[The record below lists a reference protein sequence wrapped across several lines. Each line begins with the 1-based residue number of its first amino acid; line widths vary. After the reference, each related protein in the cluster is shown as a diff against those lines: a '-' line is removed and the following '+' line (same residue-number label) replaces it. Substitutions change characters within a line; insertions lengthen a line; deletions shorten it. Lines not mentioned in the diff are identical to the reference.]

1 MDIAWI
7 LEQLSA
13 APTRAGLWLAS
24 SILLA
29 GFTSG
34 LARLFAPG
42 LERTVRV
49 VRWVSLPYLGLV
61 VGDLSPRSMG
71 VSYLDWSLGLRV
83 GLVVL
88 AGMLA
93 LLVIVRIWLHSERGL
108 PPVERS
114 AGPFSLMM
122 WIESSAQEFH
132 WCFLRGASLDLLI
145 SFPAP
150 DQVVQY
156 WSTWLGAALAV
167 PGVILHSRGQLKSP
181 DFSGNPVVDD
191 QPFSVYAQLLV
202 VVAASC
208 RHSRGSAVAATA
220 GTAATS
226 AQLMDRAAASTGR
239 IPPPASGQTERP
251 KRRAAVSG
259 R

>member
-167 PGVILHSRGQLKSP
+167 PGVILHSRGNSNRLIS
-181 DFSGNPVVDD
+181 
-191 QPFSVYAQLLV
+191 AAILLSTTSLFLYTRNFWLSWLLH
-202 VVAASC
+202 AGI
-208 RHSRGSAVAATA
+208 RAVL
-220 GTAATS
+220 
-226 AQLMDRAAASTGR
+226 QWRQ
-239 IPPPASGQTERP
+239 PPAQRQPRP
-251 KRRAAVSG
+251 N
-259 R
+259 

>member
-7 LEQLSA
+7 WEQLSA

-24 SILLA
+24 SFLLA
-29 GFTSG
+29 GLTAG
-34 LARLFAPG
+34 LARLFAPR

-49 VRWVSLPYLGLV
+49 IRWVFLPYLGLV
-61 VGDLSPRSMG
+61 VGELSPRSMG

-93 LLVIVRIWLHSERGL
+93 LFVIVRIWLHSERGL
-108 PPVERS
+108 PPGERS

-167 PGVILHSRGQLKSP
+167 PGVMLHSRGNSDRLI
-181 DFSGNPVVDD
+181 
-191 QPFSVYAQLLV
+191 SVAILL
-202 VVAASC
+202 STTSLFLYT
-208 RHSRGSAVAATA
+208 RNFWLSWLLHA
-220 GTAATS
+220 GT
-226 AQLMDRAAASTGR
+226 RAVLQWR
-239 IPPPASGQTERP
+239 QPPSQGQSRP
-251 KRRAAVSG
+251 N
-259 R
+259 

>member
-1 MDIAWI
+1 M
-7 LEQLSA
+7 
-13 APTRAGLWLAS
+13 
-24 SILLA
+24 
-29 GFTSG
+29 
-34 LARLFAPG
+34 
-42 LERTVRV
+42 RV

-108 PPVERS
+108 PPGERS

-145 SFPAP
+145 SLPAP

-167 PGVILHSRGQLKSP
+167 PGVILHSRGNSNRLIS
-181 DFSGNPVVDD
+181 
-191 QPFSVYAQLLV
+191 AAILLSTTSLFLYTRNFWLSWLLH
-202 VVAASC
+202 ASI
-208 RHSRGSAVAATA
+208 RAVL
-220 GTAATS
+220 
-226 AQLMDRAAASTGR
+226 QWRQ
-239 IPPPASGQTERP
+239 PPAQRQPRP
-251 KRRAAVSG
+251 N
-259 R
+259 

>member
-7 LEQLSA
+7 WEQLSA
-13 APTRAGLWLAS
+13 APARAGLWLAS
-24 SILLA
+24 SFLLA
-29 GFTSG
+29 GLTAG
-34 LARLFAPG
+34 LARLFAPD

-61 VGDLSPRSMG
+61 VGELSPRSMG

-93 LLVIVRIWLHSERGL
+93 LLVIVRIWLHSERNI
-108 PPVERS
+108 PQSERS
-114 AGPFSLMM
+114 PGPFSLMM

-145 SFPAP
+145 SFPTP

-167 PGVILHSRGQLKSP
+167 PGVILHSRSNSNRLISAAILLSTTSLFLYTRNFWLSWLLHAGIRAILQWR
-181 DFSGNPVVDD
+181 
-191 QPFSVYAQLLV
+191 QPP
-202 VVAASC
+202 
-208 RHSRGSAVAATA
+208 SRG
-220 GTAATS
+220 
-226 AQLMDRAAASTGR
+226 
-239 IPPPASGQTERP
+239 QTWP
-251 KRRAAVSG
+251 D
-259 R
+259 